1 MQCVAMACVF
11 LSVLLPKLIVYQV
24 KFVREVNVPEFAAAM
39 TNVGKVEFALT
50 ECAHLD
56 ACHQVN
62 ANPMKSVATI
72 NARVRA
78 FSYLQVYIHLIAL
91 FLTEF
96 VVF

>member
-11 LSVLLPKLIVYQV
+11 SSARLPKLIVYQV

-56 ACHQVN
+56 ACHQLN

-72 NARVRA
+72 NARVRIIN
-78 FSYLQVYIHLIAL
+78 YIQGYPRGW
-91 FLTEF
+91 FYF
-96 VVF
+96 

>member
-24 KFVREVNVPEFAAAM
+24 KFVREVNVPEFAVAM
-39 TNVGKVEFALT
+39 TNVGKAEFALT

-56 ACHQVN
+56 AYRQLN

-72 NARVRA
+72 NARVRK
-78 FSYLQVYIHLIAL
+78 FNYLQAYIIA
-91 FLTEF
+91 FIF
-96 VVF
+96 D